1 MENLKEEI
9 DRYHDVNVKL
19 EQIETTL
26 DRLED
31 AEDKAFGGDLVKN
44 YNKQIEAL
52 NNQITVTQQK
62 LGIAANEMK
71 ELQGKLSG
79 SGVRFNS
86 DGTIGN
92 YAAALKAQE
101 DYVNGIINHYNS
113 LGADAQE
120 SYKETVEQAKK
131 NFDKFK
137 ENLERYDELVTDEIP
152 DLQNQIQKA
161 IDKITE
167 KNIEKFKM
175 EVDLRLDMAEAE
187 RDWNEFKKK
196 VIDQID
202 DDDILGNAKARIED
216 LRTYL
221 NDLDTGEVQALG
233 KHVQETLDELRA
245 FDKGLNNV
253 YGRERAKSLEDLEEY
268 FDNLKDVLEEIVEI
282 QDELQEDVLD
292 QMDAVQDKIDDQ
304 VDTFE
309 AISDLIEH
317 DMTLIQLTLGED
329 AYAELSNFYKAQQD
343 NYNKQLDFQRQQ
355 VDYWKQQMDAVEQG
369 SEQFD
374 AAREK

>member
-1 MENLKEEI
+1 MDNLKEEI

-92 YAAALKAQE
+92 YAAALQAQE
-101 DYVNGIINHYNS
+101 NYVNGIINHYNS

-131 NFDKFK
+131 NFDEFK
-137 ENLERYDELVTDEIP
+137 KNLERYDELVTDEIP
-152 DLQNQIQKA
+152 DLQDQIQKA

-202 DDDILGNAKARIED
+202 DDDILGNAKSRIED

-233 KHVQETLDELRA
+233 KHVKETLDELRA
-245 FDKGLNNV
+245 FDKGLDNV
-253 YGRERAKSLEDLEEY
+253 YGRERSQSLEDLEEY
-268 FDNLKDVLEEIVEI
+268 FDNLKDALEEIVEI

-374 AAREK
+374 AAKEK